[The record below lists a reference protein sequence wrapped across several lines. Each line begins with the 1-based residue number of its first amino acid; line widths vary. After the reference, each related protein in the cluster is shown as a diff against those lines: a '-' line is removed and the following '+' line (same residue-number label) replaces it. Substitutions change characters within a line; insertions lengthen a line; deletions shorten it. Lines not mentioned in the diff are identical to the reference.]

1 MKDSKSASAPGKAGD
16 ADGGGAA
23 PAKKGRKKLFAGVAV
38 LVVAGGAAGWTFFGP
53 GASAEAAEKEPEPP
67 VLGEVLVID
76 PISIN
81 LADGHYLKLG
91 MGLQAVA
98 EPEHAPEGSK
108 ALDAAIALYSGKPI
122 SELSDPEG
130 RKVLK
135 DELTR
140 TINEEYHDEIVD
152 VYFREYVMQ

>member
-1 MKDSKSASAPGKAGD
+1 MGASKGKNASATGGGGD
-16 ADGGGAA
+16 GADGA
-23 PAKKGRKKLFAGVAV
+23 PAKKGKKKLLAGVAV
-38 LVVAGGAAGWTFFGP
+38 LLIAGGAAGWTFFGP
-53 GASAEAAEKEPEPP
+53 GKTAEAAEKVPEPP
-67 VLGEVLVID
+67 ALGEVLVID

-108 ALDAAIALYSGKPI
+108 ALDAAIALYSGKPL

-130 RKVLK
+130 RKALK
-135 DELTR
+135 DELTK
-140 TINEEYHDEIVD
+140 TINEEYHDEVVD